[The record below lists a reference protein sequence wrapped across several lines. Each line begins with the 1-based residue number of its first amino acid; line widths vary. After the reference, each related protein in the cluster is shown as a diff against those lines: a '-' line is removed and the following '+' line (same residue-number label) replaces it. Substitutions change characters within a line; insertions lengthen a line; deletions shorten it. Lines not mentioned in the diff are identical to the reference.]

1 MYTTIALA
9 LTLPFAAAMAP
20 APPVVDTSLHCCYST
35 TAETRKDATPLCR
48 HDDEIEGQDSKSLSE
63 DTARGV
69 EKTRTKGGNFFH
81 SVTGKDWMVC
91 PPKSMKTGM
100 DAKRK
105 NHLIAGDIMCKV
117 AGARGSV
124 TTCDPHP
131 PQDDGE
137 ESGLMESTKPQSLQ
151 ALGLDED
158 KAYLKNNMATG
169 LLKRGLRLRSH
180 DETTKLQKFS

>member
-9 LTLPFAAAMAP
+9 LTLPLAAAMAP
-20 APPVVDTSLHCCYST
+20 AMAPPVVDTPLHCCYSMAGT
-35 TAETRKDATPLCR
+35 GDQKYLCR
-48 HDDEIEGQDSKSLSE
+48 HDSSEAVDE
-63 DTARGV
+63 
-69 EKTRTKGGNFFH
+69 
-81 SVTGKDWMVC
+81 VC
-91 PPKSMKTGM
+91 PAKSMKTGK
-100 DAKRK
+100 DATRK
-105 NHLIAGDIMCKV
+105 THFNAGDLMCEV
-117 AGARGSV
+117 DGARGSV